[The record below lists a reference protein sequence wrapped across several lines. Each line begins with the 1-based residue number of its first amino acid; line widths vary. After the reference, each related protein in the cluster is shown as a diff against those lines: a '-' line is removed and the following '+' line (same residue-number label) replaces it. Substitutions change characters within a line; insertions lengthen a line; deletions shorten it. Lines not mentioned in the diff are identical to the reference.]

1 MRRYHRISWL
11 LILVIVVAALVV
23 SVVADDAPAT
33 EAERAY
39 EIKATMLCP
48 VCDGQNVLES
58 NAPVAAAIRAQ
69 IDDLVAE
76 GRSDGEIRAWMA
88 RQYGSDVNANPPR
101 SGVGALVW
109 ILPVLVGVVALGLLI
124 LAFGKWRSGRD
135 IEPSEEDIRIVQA
148 LREKN

>member
-1 MRRYHRISWL
+1 MRRYQRISWL
-11 LILVIVVAALVV
+11 LILIVVAAALVA
-23 SVVADDAPAT
+23 SVVADDGPAT
-33 EAERAY
+33 QGERAY
-39 EIKATMLCP
+39 EIKSTMLCP

-58 NAPVAAAIRAQ
+58 NAPVAAAIRSQ
-69 IDDLVAE
+69 VDDLVAE

-109 ILPVLVGVVALGLLI
+109 ILPVLAGVMAVGLLI
-124 LAFGKWRSGRD
+124 LAFGRWRSGRE
-135 IEPSEEDIRIVQA
+135 IEPSEDDIRIVQA